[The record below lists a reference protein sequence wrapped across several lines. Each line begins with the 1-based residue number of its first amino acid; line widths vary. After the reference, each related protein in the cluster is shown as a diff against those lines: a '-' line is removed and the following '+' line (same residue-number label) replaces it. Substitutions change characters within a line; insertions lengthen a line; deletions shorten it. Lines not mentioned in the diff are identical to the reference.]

1 MRIIRMA
8 LALALVAT
16 ATPAL
21 AQVAPPAP
29 VVADQPTDAANPP
42 ELRQIRYPTGEVDV
56 PARLFTA
63 SGVGPKPT
71 VLLLH
76 GFPGTE
82 LNLDLA
88 RALQRAGWNVLAIH
102 YRGVWGAPGQFSFTN
117 TIEDSRAALDWLRD
131 PARADLVD
139 HARIVVMGHS
149 MGGFDTVMIGDDPD
163 VAGFITISAADI
175 GGMIAPL
182 TTVEAREGA
191 RVEWEADTSFT
202 NMTYDAM
209 VDEGQANL
217 NSWDWTRNAA
227 EMAGRPV
234 LIIDSNDG
242 FEQDGDAIARAIS
255 DAGEHPQRA

>member
-1 MRIIRMA
+1 
-8 LALALVAT
+8 
-16 ATPAL
+16 
-21 AQVAPPAP
+21 
-29 VVADQPTDAANPP
+29 
-42 ELRQIRYPTGEVDV
+42 
-56 PARLFTA
+56 
-63 SGVGPKPT
+63 
-71 VLLLH
+71 
-76 GFPGTE
+76 
-82 LNLDLA
+82 
-88 RALQRAGWNVLAIH
+88 
-102 YRGVWGAPGQFSFTN
+102 
-117 TIEDSRAALDWLRD
+117 
-131 PARADLVD
+131 
-139 HARIVVMGHS
+139 
-149 MGGFDTVMIGDDPD
+149 
-163 VAGFITISAADI
+163 
-175 GGMIAPL
+175 MIAPL